1 MDNEIR
7 AEFFRRT
14 LRRSFEEILRRQQGI
29 ASDRGQHSLAER
41 LAAMQPKVEVSGG
54 RLEAELDYPL
64 RTRFVDMRHLQNLR
78 IYNRPLWQA
87 VYADVVPELRHGF
100 TDDVRRE
107 LRSQLQRLFPEHT
120 G

>member
-14 LRRSFEEILRRQQGI
+14 LRRSFEEILHRQQGI
-29 ASDRGQHSLAER
+29 ATDRGQHSLAER
-41 LAAMQPKVEVSGG
+41 LAVVQPKVEVSGG

-87 VYADVVPELRHGF
+87 VYGDVVPELRHGF

-107 LRSQLQRLFPEHT
+107 LRSRLQGLFPEHT